1 MADIDLPVWT
11 VRPNWRSGVRERL
24 EWLTDVL
31 PGSTGNEQRR
41 AVRLSPRRIFDFDI
55 NPMLNDRSF
64 VDLWIHKVGEEKFMF
79 PLWHDK
85 AKLSSVAA
93 AASSRL
99 NFDNTF
105 REFEVGGLAVVY
117 KSTFEFEVVEIEE
130 SDDLGLDLVTPLAST
145 WGAGTVVH
153 PLRRAYLDTEVSSS
167 QLTKRVGDLQLTAI
181 LDTPNDYATGAEVLP
196 LFTNYPVVTLEPNRR
211 DDLRMT
217 YTRTMA
223 EIDSRLG
230 KLYRKDTASRAFT
243 TNFYNWQA
251 KGRENH
257 HKLRQ
262 SLYRLNGRQ
271 KAVWMPTFGR
281 DAVIATTGTIGQTF
295 IQIEKIGYGYLG
307 TQNIG
312 RDHLLLKVGNN
323 VQVVK
328 INSTGVATNPAYERL
343 NLASPLT
350 FGLPIGTELS
360 FIDTM
365 RLDQDDL
372 EIMHHTDT
380 DGICEVSGAF
390 KSFTNKRNSAGV
402 IEHPIPVTAMSP
414 GSCGEPEAVNPCLPA
429 LFEGWYLMFRTLI
442 YAPSPPLASNSRGST
457 IWDVSSGGG
466 MNVGT
471 PCRAYGSGTTSR
483 CDYADSTGTWREWR
497 YDYDI
502 LAAISGA
509 TIRYEHQYSFKVHET
524 NARLKLQYRRW
535 NDTGWT
541 TIFNPTGDGVDGTTA
556 VDGSV
561 DLDDLFPRNN
571 YWIVPDLT
579 L

>member
-11 VRPNWRSGVRERL
+11 VRPNWRSGIRERL

-85 AKLSSVAA
+85 AKLSDVAA

-105 REFEVGGLAVVY
+105 REFEVGGLAVLY

-130 SDDLGLDLVTPLAST
+130 SDDLGLDLVTPLVGT
-145 WGAGTVVH
+145 WAAGTVVH

-196 LFTNYPVVTLEPNRR
+196 IFTNYPVVTLEPNRR
-211 DDLRMT
+211 DDLRMS

-323 VQVVK
+323 IQVVK
-328 INSTGVATNPAYERL
+328 INSTGAATDPAYERL
-343 NLASPLT
+343 NLASALT

-380 DGICEVSGAF
+380 DGVCEVSGAF

-402 IEHPIPVTAMSP
+402 IEHPIPATAMSA
-414 GSCGEPEAVNPCLPA
+414 GSCGVPDTPNPCLPA
-429 LFEGWYLMFRTLI
+429 LFEGWYLMFRHYI
-442 YAPSPPLASNSRGST
+442 YRVGGGAIDNNRGATFLTVGGAADFNNSTTCKPFGSGTFSQCSRGSGASGA
-457 IWDVSSGGG
+457 IWK
-466 MNVGT
+466 
-471 PCRAYGSGTTSR
+471 
-483 CDYADSTGTWREWR
+483 EFR
-497 YDYDI
+497 YDYDVI
-502 LAAISGA
+502 AAVSGQSLHL
-509 TIRYEHQYSFKVHET
+509 EHQYGFGVHSG
-524 NARLKLQYRRW
+524 NVRMQMQYRRW
-535 NDTGWT
+535 FDVGWT
-541 TIFNPTGDGVDGTTA
+541 TILGGTGDGATYS
-556 VDGSV
+556 DGSV
-561 DLDDLFPRNN
+561 DVGGTFPLNH
-571 YWIVPDLT
+571 YYTIPDLT
-579 L
+579 I

>member
-11 VRPNWRSGVRERL
+11 VRPNWRSGIRERL

-31 PGSTGNEQRR
+31 AGSTGNEQRR
-41 AVRLSPRRIFDFDI
+41 AVRISPRRIFDFDI

-85 AKLSSVAA
+85 AKLSSAAA

-105 REFEVGGLAVVY
+105 REFEVGGLAIVY

-130 SDDLGLDLVTPLAST
+130 SDALGLDLVAPLAST
-145 WGAGTVVH
+145 WAAGTVVH
-153 PLRRAYLDTEVSSS
+153 PLRRAYLDTEVTSS
-167 QLTKRVGDLQLTAI
+167 QLTKRVGELQLTAI

-196 LFTNYPVVTLEPNRR
+196 TFSGYPIVTLEPDRR

-251 KGRENH
+251 RGRENH

-281 DAVIATTGTIGQTF
+281 DAVIATTGTIGQNF

-307 TQNIG
+307 TQNTG
-312 RDHLLLKVGNN
+312 RDHLLLKVGNDI
-323 VQVVK
+323 QVVK
-328 INSTGVATNPAYERL
+328 IDSTGVATDPVYERL
-343 NLASPLT
+343 NLASNLT
-350 FGLPIGTELS
+350 FNLPIGTELS

-365 RLDQDDL
+365 RLEQDDL

-380 DGICEVSGAF
+380 DGVCEVSGAF

-402 IEHPIPVTAMSP
+402 IEHPIPVTAMTP
-414 GSCGEPEAVNPCLPA
+414 GTCGTPDVGNECLPSIFA
-429 LFEGWYLMFRTLI
+429 GWFLMFRGLI
-442 YAPSPPLASNSRGST
+442 YRSDGAPVQNNRGTTALNVDGAADFNNST
-457 IWDVSSGGG
+457 
-466 MNVGT
+466 T
-471 PCRAYGSGTTSR
+471 CKAYGSGTFSQ
-483 CDYADSTGTWREWR
+483 CSNYVNGQAWKEWR
-497 YDYDI
+497 YDYDV
-502 LAAISGA
+502 LAAVSGQLLHLQ
-509 TIRYEHQYSFKVHET
+509 HQYPFNVHET
-524 NARLKLQYRRW
+524 GVRLKMQYRRW
-535 NDTGWT
+535 TDTGWT
-541 TIFNPTGDGVDGTTA
+541 TIMGATGSGVDGTTA
-556 VDGSV
+556 LDGSV
-561 DLDDLFPRNN
+561 DLDDLFVRNN
-571 YWIVPDLT
+571 YWTIPDVT
-579 L
+579 I

>member
-11 VRPNWRSGVRERL
+11 VRPNWRSGIRERL

-85 AKLSSVAA
+85 AKLSDMAA

-105 REFEVGGLAVVY
+105 REFEVGGLAVLY

-130 SDDLGLDLVTPLAST
+130 SDDLGLDLVTPLVGT
-145 WGAGTVVH
+145 WAAGTVVH

-196 LFTNYPVVTLEPNRR
+196 LFTNYPVVTLEPDRR
-211 DDLRMT
+211 DDLRMS

-223 EIDSRLG
+223 EIDLRLG

-323 VQVVK
+323 IQVVK
-328 INSTGVATNPAYERL
+328 INSTGVATDPAFERL
-343 NLASPLT
+343 NLASALT

-380 DGICEVSGAF
+380 DGVCEVSGAF
-390 KSFTNKRNSAGV
+390 KSFTNKRNAAGV
-402 IEHPIPVTAMSP
+402 IEHPIPATAKTA
-414 GSCGEPEAVNPCLPA
+414 GSCGVPDTPNLCLPI
-429 LFEGWYLMFRTLI
+429 LFEGWYLMFRGLI
-442 YAPSPPLASNSRGST
+442 FR
-457 IWDVSSGGG
+457 VGGG
-466 MNVGT
+466 EVDNNRGATGLTVGGAADFNNAT
-471 PCRAYGSGTTSR
+471 TCKAFGSGTVSQCSR
-483 CDYADSTGTWREWR
+483 GTGASGEIWKEWR
-497 YDYDI
+497 YDYDVI
-502 LAAISGA
+502 AAVSGQVLHL
-509 TIRYEHQYSFKVHET
+509 EHQYGFGSHSGTV
-524 NARLKLQYRRW
+524 RLKMQWKRW
-535 NDTGWT
+535 FDSDWT
-541 TIFNPTGDGVDGTTA
+541 TILGGTGDGATYS
-556 VDGSV
+556 DGSV
-561 DLDDLFPRNN
+561 DIGGVFPLNH
-571 YWIVPDLT
+571 YYAIPDLT
-579 L
+579 I